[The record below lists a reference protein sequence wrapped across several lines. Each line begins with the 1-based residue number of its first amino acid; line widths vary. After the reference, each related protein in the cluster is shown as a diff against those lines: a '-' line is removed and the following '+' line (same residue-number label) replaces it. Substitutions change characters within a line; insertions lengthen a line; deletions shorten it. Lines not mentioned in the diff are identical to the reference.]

1 MGVTSLTN
9 LEDLIVGLGADD
21 TGSTEVVRRFEQGV
35 IRGTTNAQQHADQYS
50 HAMLRAQ
57 ELTMAV
63 ASPMEKFERQVEELD
78 DLMRLGAIS
87 QEVYNKNFDRLQ
99 KELTET
105 TPKVDRL
112 ATALA
117 KMEAL
122 AGLGYKLS
130 FAITTP
136 LTILGGVALKTASDA
151 EETLN
156 KFGVIFGPVL
166 DEANAAV
173 MDLDK
178 NFGLTAGSA
187 RVMMSGTGDLL
198 KGFGFGADAA
208 LDLSTQVQKLSVDIA
223 SFSNVEGGA
232 KRVSEAMTKAML
244 GEREML
250 KEMGIAI
257 LEEDVKLKVAQLTK
271 EGHIFASERQA
282 KAYATLAIAMEQ
294 SAHRLGDFAATED
307 SFANQTRMLT
317 DEFWELV
324 ELFGKEMIPIALEL
338 TKDVLRPMIEYL
350 KDLSPETKQ
359 WGVYLLGVAAAA
371 GPVIVAVAT
380 IASSVN
386 TLIGLGPQI
395 KALGTTFGGVA
406 TGANMARAGVYALG
420 TYLAYEGLKHVLGY
434 NKAMED
440 LNAATLELDATNNLI
455 VQRRQRGKD
464 KEMDATKEISN
475 DKERIEALK
484 VLRANEMRDA
494 QAYGNTMKDMQ
505 KMLDGQHHRS
515 KSDGTEYKTTLKHA
529 TADWQMAKER
539 ITRIDQEIEAVKEKT
554 ADALSAAERDVF
566 MGHVQNAAGRVS
578 MLFGDIQRVALGGPN
593 ADEKE
598 MVRGAVGAV
607 GAFLGEAVSNRVK
620 DADVVDWW
628 DNMWDG
634 PAKNF
639 GVINESVFDLKA
651 LIGQPWEIEFKSK
664 GLDKLSADGIDA
676 LAMWQEQA
684 YKTAQAVEAAQAAP
698 GQAQAAVDVA
708 GGAMVGGGL
717 FGLVAG
723 MGANAAAN
731 AAPLPPGQQERDER
745 DRKKAEALAKIAEKE
760 PIVFEVAGAQ

>member
-1 MGVTSLTN
+1 
-9 LEDLIVGLGADD
+9 
-21 TGSTEVVRRFEQGV
+21 
-35 IRGTTNAQQHADQYS
+35 
-50 HAMLRAQ
+50 
-57 ELTMAV
+57 
-63 ASPMEKFERQVEELD
+63 
-78 DLMRLGAIS
+78 
-87 QEVYNKNFDRLQ
+87 
-99 KELTET
+99 
-105 TPKVDRL
+105 
-112 ATALA
+112 
-117 KMEAL
+117 MEAL

-151 EETLN
+151 DETLN

-166 DEANAAV
+166 DDANAAV
-173 MDLDK
+173 RELDK

-187 RVMMSGTGDLL
+187 RQMMSGTGDLL
-198 KGFGFGADAA
+198 KGFGFSADSA

-359 WGVYLLGVAAAA
+359 WGVYLMGVAAAA
-371 GPVIVAVAT
+371 GPVIVGVAT
-380 IASSVN
+380 IASSVSS
-386 TLIGLGPQI
+386 LIGLGPQI
-395 KALGTTFGGVA
+395 KAFGGTFGSLA
-406 TGANMARAGVYALG
+406 TGANLARAGVYALG

-434 NKAMED
+434 NKAIED
-440 LNAATLELDATNNLI
+440 LNTATLELDATHALL
-455 VQRRQRGKD
+455 VQRRNRTKD
-464 KEMDATKEISN
+464 KEMEDAKALGS
-475 DKERIEALK
+475 DKERVDKLK
-484 VLRANEMRDA
+484 ELREVEMRDA
-494 QAYGNTMKDMQ
+494 QAYAGTMKDMN
-505 KMLDGQHHRS
+505 KLLDGQHHRS
-515 KSDGTEYKTTLKHA
+515 KTDGTEYKTVLKQA
-529 TADWQMAKER
+529 TGDWQMAKER
-539 ITRIDQEIEAVKEKT
+539 ITQIDNELNNIKDNAVKALTDWEKDKN
-554 ADALSAAERDVF
+554 AGSIDAAVGAASMIFSDFER
-566 MGHVQNAAGRVS
+566 MAR
-578 MLFGDIQRVALGGPN
+578 GGPN
-593 ADEKE
+593 AKEKAI
-598 MVRGAVGAV
+598 MGDAVDAVG
-607 GAFLGEAVSNRVK
+607 GFLGDAISNRVGGGDLANWWK
-620 DADVVDWW
+620 DIA
-628 DNMWDG
+628 DG
-634 PAKNF
+634 PRRDF
-639 GVINESVFDLKA
+639 GVISDSVLDLKDMVRD
-651 LIGQPWEIEFKSK
+651 PWVIEFKSK

-684 YKTAQAVEAAQAAP
+684 YATAEKVQAAANAP
-698 GQAQAAVDVA
+698 ADAGVGAQVAA
-708 GGAMVGGGL
+708 GTMVGGGL

-723 MGANAAAN
+723 MGAAGANNA
-731 AAPLPPGQQERDER
+731 PPMPPGQQERDER
-745 DRKKAEALAKIAEKE
+745 DRRKAEALAKIAEKE